1 MHRSHAVTIVDVAK
15 LAHVSAG
22 TVSNVLTGKRPVA
35 PATRDRVLHAVESL
49 GYQPNLLARSLV
61 NRSSN
66 TLGVVAYGLEYYGP
80 SRTLVGIEQQAA
92 ALGYTLLLDLL
103 HRPDAQDV
111 DGVLDELTAR
121 RVDGIIWAVHEV
133 GDNHAWIDEQ
143 RLRTLPP
150 MIFLTM
156 EQRPGASIVSTDN
169 RAGARI
175 ATQHLI
181 GAGCRTIGIVT
192 GPPSWWEA
200 RERVAG
206 WQAALEAA
214 DLESSSALIAE
225 ANWTASSGEAAL
237 HALLARRP
245 DVDAVFA
252 CNDQM
257 ALGVLRY
264 CHASDRRVPDDLS
277 IVGFDNMPESAFF
290 WPALTTVRQH
300 LADLGRVAVSE
311 LHRQIELRLQGDETV
326 APVLRLLQ
334 PELIVRE
341 STAATSGD
349 VTRRGAQRAGPAQL
363 PAAYRER

>member
-1 MHRSHAVTIVDVAK
+1 MNRKHPATIVDVARQ
-15 LAHVSAG
+15 ANVSAG
-22 TVSNVLTGKRPVA
+22 TVSNVLTGKRPVSA
-35 PATRDRVLHAVESL
+35 ATRERVLRAVEEL

-92 ALGYTLLLDLL
+92 ELGYSLLLDLL
-103 HRPDAQDV
+103 HRPDNQDV
-111 DGVLDELTAR
+111 DAVLDELTAR

-143 RLRTLPP
+143 RLLTLPP

-156 EQRPGASIVSTDN
+156 ERRPGASIVSTDN
-169 RAGARI
+169 RAGACL

-181 GAGCRTIGIVT
+181 DAGRRTIGIIM
-192 GPPSWWEA
+192 GPPSWWEV
-200 RERVAG
+200 RERLDGWRGALDVAG
-206 WQAALEAA
+206 LEA
-214 DLESSSALIAE
+214 STTLIAE
-225 ANWTASSGEAAL
+225 ANWTASSGETAL
-237 HALLARRP
+237 KALLERRP

-257 ALGVLRY
+257 ALGALHY
-264 CHASDRRVPDDLS
+264 CHASRRRVPDDLS
-277 IVGFDNMPESAFF
+277 IVGFDNTPESAFF

-300 LADLGRVAVSE
+300 LADLGRVAVNE
-311 LHRQIELRLQGDETV
+311 LHGQIERRLLGAATQPPAT
-326 APVLRLLQ
+326 RLLQ

-341 STAATSGD
+341 SSG
-349 VTRRGAQRAGPAQL
+349 RKEG
-363 PAAYRER
+363 